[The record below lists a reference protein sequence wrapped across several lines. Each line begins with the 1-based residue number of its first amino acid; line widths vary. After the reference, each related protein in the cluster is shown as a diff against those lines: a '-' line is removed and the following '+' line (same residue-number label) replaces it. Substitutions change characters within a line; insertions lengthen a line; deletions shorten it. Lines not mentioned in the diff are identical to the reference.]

1 MITLNNKPYNWT
13 PGLTVEKLL
22 ELEKIEFKLSTMTV
36 KVKGVF
42 ISMKD
47 YASTPIEDED
57 KVLII
62 QFSPG
67 G

>member
-1 MITLNNKPYNWT
+1 MIALNNKPYNWSS
-13 PGLTVEKLL
+13 GLTVEKLL
-22 ELEKIEFKLSTMTV
+22 ELEKIKFKLSTMTV
-36 KVKGVF
+36 KVNGVF

-57 KVLII
+57 EVLII